1 MNNKEKNLYF
11 ITSECIMCG
20 ICVDI
25 CPVSA
30 IEEGDDQF
38 VINNTCI
45 NCGKC
50 KDACPIEAIKGK

>member
-1 MNNKEKNLYF
+1 MNKQEKNSYF

-30 IEEGDDQF
+30 IEEGEGQY
-38 VINNTCI
+38 VINSTCI

-50 KDACPIEAIKGK
+50 KAACPIEAIKGK